1 MAVAKFTKAFSS
13 DTPAADILD
22 FEQRVRLRFDIEAM
36 EVISIFGVRV
46 IKFWL
51 DVKDLNRV

>member
-1 MAVAKFTKAFSS
+1 MAVAKCTKSFSF

-22 FEQRVRLRFDIEAM
+22 FEQRVRLRFDIELM
-36 EVISIFGVRV
+36 EVLSIFGVRV

-51 DVKDLNRV
+51 DARD

>member
-1 MAVAKFTKAFSS
+1 MAVAKFTKSFSS
-13 DTPAADILD
+13 DTAAADILD
-22 FEQRVRLRFDIEAM
+22 FEQQLRLSFDIESM

-51 DVKDLNRV
+51 DVRD

>member
-13 DTPAADILD
+13 DTPTADIFD

-51 DVKDLNRV
+51 DVKD